1 MLSALDVLA
10 VIIALVACI
19 TLIITTAIQNARLT
33 RARDEYRTAYL
44 ELKHAESMRPRAIRD
59 TKPATRR

>member
-1 MLSALDVLA
+1 MLSALDMLA
-10 VIIALVACI
+10 VIIALTASI

-44 ELKHAESMRPRAIRD
+44 ELKREADA
-59 TKPATRR
+59 RR

>member
-1 MLSALDVLA
+1 MSALDMLA

-33 RARDEYRTAYL
+33 HSRDDWRTAYL
-44 ELKHAESMRPRAIRD
+44 ELKHSTNPREPHGR
-59 TKPATRR
+59 

>member
-1 MLSALDVLA
+1 MLSALDLLA

-33 RARDEYRTAYL
+33 HARDEWRTAYL
-44 ELKHAESMRPRAIRD
+44 ELKHSTNPAEPF
-59 TKPATRR
+59 TRETW